1 MASPQTPTEL
11 SVESLMKDLRSKA
24 ISDDARRRAAL
35 QLREMVTIAHRDMSP
50 ESFQGYWA
58 TVQTKMSQLL
68 QGDTSLEKLGGIYAL
83 DAFVDFEGVDATVK
97 YTRFASALARLM
109 SGKDINCMQPA
120 AIVIGKLCRPG
131 GGSLV
136 SSLVDTDVQLAL
148 EFLQDDSSEERRY
161 SAALLLR
168 EIARNAP
175 TLMYGKV
182 TDILDWIWVGLRDP
196 RHLIRVTSAEAVSA
210 CFKIISERDQEMKTQ
225 IMDKMYNESAHGF
238 KLNTVESI
246 HGSMLVLKELLEQ
259 GGMFMQHRYTEA
271 CEIVSR
277 YKDHRDATIRK
288 TAVLLIPD
296 LAIYAPTQFSEN
308 HLHQFMIY
316 LSAMLKREKERND
329 AFVAIG
335 SVANAVKSAMAPY
348 LDGIL
353 IYIREGLSVNA
364 RKKASVDPVF
374 DCISRL
380 AVAVG
385 QTLTKYMEALL
396 DPIFACDMTPKL
408 TQALVDIAFYVPAV
422 RTTIQERLLNMIS
435 LVLSGEPYKH
445 LGAPTTHGAGSL
457 SLPTTA
463 TTAKDTSKDT
473 AAIEQRKAE
482 VKLALNT
489 LGCFDFSGHVLNE
502 FVRDVAMRY
511 VEDDDPET
519 REAASLTCCQLYLRD
534 PIVNQDSY
542 HAMQVVGDVVE
553 RLLTVGVSDPVPHI
567 RFTVLNALD
576 DRFDRHLGKADNIR
590 TIFYALN
597 DEYFPIREIAVR
609 LIGRLTR
616 ENPAYIV
623 PSLRK
628 TLIQMLTEL
637 EFSDVPRNKEES
649 AKLLSLLVQNAQML
663 IQPYVH
669 PMMEVL
675 LPKAADPA
683 ASVAATIIKAIGEI
697 CTVGGEEMLRYKD
710 RLMPILVDA
719 LQDQASLQKREAALR
734 TIGQLSSNSGY
745 VIDPYLDYPQLLDL
759 LQNIIRGEAQ
769 HTMLRQETIKL
780 MGILGALDPYRH
792 QQVEERS
799 PEVQLHGETTPT
811 TDISLM
817 MTGLTPSNKEYYPTV
832 VVNALL
838 GILRDHSL
846 VQYHQDVISAVMS
859 IFRTLGLE
867 CVPFLDRIIPAF
879 LQVIRSSSPSKAE
892 AYFSQ
897 LATLV
902 SIVRQHIRN
911 YLPCLVEIMQEYWNS
926 SPSLHST
933 ILSLI
938 ESISRTLEGEFK
950 IYLAGLLPL
959 MLGLLEKDKS
969 MRRLPSEKVL
979 HAFLVFGTS
988 SEEYMHLIVPVI
1000 VRTFEKPN
1008 QPVFLRKMAIET
1020 IGKISRQVNL
1030 NDFAS
1035 KIIHPLNRVLAS
1047 GEPSLRTSAL
1057 DTLCALIHQLGKD
1070 YLHFLNM
1077 VNKTIQQQGIQHA
1090 NYELLVAK
1098 LQKGDVLPQDLTSE
1112 TLFADQLDEVSFAEQ
1127 PTKKLEMNA
1136 MHLRTA
1142 WDTKGKSTKEDWQE
1156 WLRSFST
1163 TLLNESPNHAL
1174 RACAALG
1181 NVYPPLARE
1190 LFNSAFVSCW
1200 CDLFENHQDDL
1211 ISSLEHAFT
1220 SENIPPDLLG
1230 LLLNLAEFMEHDDKA
1245 LPIDIRVL
1253 GREAGRCH
1261 AYAKALHYKE
1271 LEFLQDQ
1278 SSSSVEALIS
1288 INNQLQQSDAAI
1300 GILRKAQLYSDGIQ
1314 LRETWFEKLE
1324 RWEEALEFYET
1335 RERELPENQ
1344 TTPID
1349 IIMGKMRCLHALGQ
1363 WDALATIAGNT
1374 WTNSSQ
1380 EVKRLISP
1388 LATAAAWGLN
1398 KWDLMD
1404 MYLQA
1409 MKRHSTD
1416 RAFFGAILAL
1426 HRNQYREAAI
1436 CVEQARQGLDVELS
1450 ALVTESYTRAYQVI
1464 VRVQMLAELE
1474 ELIVYKQCDGRKQE
1488 SLRRTWDQRLLGCQ
1502 RNAEVWQRMLR
1513 LRSLVVT
1520 PMENMQMWIKFA
1532 NLCRK
1537 SSRMT
1542 MAETSLQHLIGNED
1556 PLEYAIPYWMDAH
1569 VLRERESKRE
1579 REREREY
1586 HRRRAARESMAG
1598 FGGNGIGDDGGR
1610 QLFSNNNHY
1619 NNNEMLLLGGHGGAN
1634 DMGGAMNNAPYD
1646 DYPRAP
1652 PPPPAQVI
1660 YAVLKYQWDRGQMAK
1675 QKGSGISEKSLDCLR
1690 KFTIDLSYRLEGAR
1704 QQYQLQSNVMSN
1716 IGPMTSLSNVSSH
1729 AVNGGNNT
1737 NLGSVGGGGGAQ
1749 LNAESQRMLQEQ
1761 TTLLAKCYLR
1771 TGDWTVA
1778 LNRNTWRHTHVGEVL
1793 TNYAQATRYN
1803 PKWYKAWHAWA
1814 LANFEVVQYLTS
1826 GNTSNG
1832 NSNGNSNVDG
1842 NVNGNGVSNGD
1853 MDGSHVRNESP
1864 SAQGGRQQQHGPLNE
1879 AGPGPGPVDYGLVLE
1894 HVVPAVQG
1902 FFQSIALSKGS
1913 TLQDT
1918 LRLLALWLTH
1928 GGHPD
1933 VNSAVTDGFALVN
1946 VDTWLEVIPQLLAR
1960 ISQPNKRVQQSVHNL
1975 LADVGRAHPQA
1986 LVYPLTVAMKSWQN
2000 TRRSRSAAQIMD
2012 SMRQHSPKLVEQA
2025 DLVSHELIRVAV
2037 LWHELWHEG
2046 LEEASRLYFGDHNIE
2061 GMLAVL
2067 QPLHDQLERGPE
2079 TLREISFTQAFGRD
2093 LSEAWEWC
2101 KQYGVSHDVSD
2112 LNQAWDVYYQAFRRI
2127 NRQLPQITSLE
2138 LPYCCPKLMTARDLD
2153 LSVPG
2158 KYRSGQPVIRIMS
2171 FETTITVISSKQR
2184 PRKLNMNGS
2193 DGAGHTFLLKGHEDI
2208 RQDERV
2214 MQLFRLC
2221 NTLLAMDSECYKR
2234 HLNIE
2239 RYPAIPLSQN
2249 SGLLGWVPNSDT
2261 FHILIREYRDCR
2273 KILLNI
2279 EHRIMLQMA
2288 PDYDN
2293 LTLLQKVEVFG
2304 YALDNTT
2311 GQDLYRVLWLKSKNS
2326 EAWLERRTNYTRSLG
2341 VMSIV
2346 GYILGLGDRH
2356 PSNLMLDRG
2365 TGKIIHIDFGD
2376 CFEVATKREKFPE
2389 QVPFRL
2395 TRMLTYAMEVSN
2407 IEGSFRITSVHV
2419 MRVLRANKESVMA
2432 VLEAFIHDPLLT
2444 WRLTSAQSPGPNFQ
2458 SERELAIAGPQMGGG
2473 GGGRGRARRPS
2484 VLDGHVAPSEL
2495 LAGGVTGEQQGNG
2508 GAGAAFG
2515 VVGGPP
2521 GARSRART
2529 NSSHFPP
2536 NGNGVGGGNGDS
2548 ANTNGGSGYG
2558 MPAPDPTELQNER
2571 ALEVLDR
2578 VQQKLTGR
2586 DFKNVEEME
2595 VDAQVNKLIA
2605 EATRLDNLCQHY
2617 VGWCS
2622 FW

>member
-1 MASPQTPTEL
+1 MSSPQVSAEL
-11 SVESLMKDLRSKA
+11 NSDALIKDLRSKA
-24 ISDDARRRAAL
+24 INDDARRRAAQ
-35 QLREMVTIAHRDMSP
+35 QLRELVAVAQRDLSP
-50 ESFQGYWA
+50 EMFQGYWA
-58 TVQTKMSQLL
+58 NVQAKISGLL
-68 QGDTSLEKLGGIYAL
+68 QGDSTIDKLGGIYAL

-97 YTRFASALARLM
+97 YTRFASALTRLM

-148 EFLQDDSSEERRY
+148 EFLQDGSSEERRY

-182 TDILDWIWVGLRDP
+182 TDILDWIWVGLRDQ

-210 CFKIISERDQEMKTQ
+210 CFKIISERDLEMKNQ
-225 IMDKMYNESAHGF
+225 IMDKMYNEAGHGF

-277 YKDHRDATIRK
+277 YKDHRDAAIRK
-288 TAVLLIPD
+288 MSVLLIPD

-353 IYIREGLSVNA
+353 IYIREGLSVNS

-396 DPIFACDMTPKL
+396 DPVFACDMTPKL

-445 LGAPTTHGAGSL
+445 LGAPITQGTGVL
-457 SLPTTA
+457 SAPVTTA
-463 TTAKDTSKDT
+463 ASKDASKDA
-473 AAIEQRKAE
+473 AAIEQHKTE

-511 VEDDDPET
+511 VEDDEADT

-567 RFTVLNALD
+567 RYTVLNALD

-597 DEYFPIREIAVR
+597 DEYFPIREVAVR

-675 LPKAADPA
+675 LPKAADPTS
-683 ASVAATIIKAIGEI
+683 SVAATIIKAIGEI

-719 LQDQASLQKREAALR
+719 LQDQSSMMKREAALR
-734 TIGQLSSNSGY
+734 TIGQLASNSGY

-759 LQNIIRGEAQ
+759 LQNIIRGEPQ
-769 HTMLRQETIKL
+769 HAMLRQETIKL

-799 PEVQLHGETTPT
+799 PEVQRRVDSTQT

-817 MTGLTPSNKEYYPTV
+817 MTGLTPSNKEYFPTV

-838 GILRDHSL
+838 GILNDHSL
-846 VQYHQDVISAVMS
+846 VQYHQDVISAIMS

-959 MLGLLEKDKS
+959 MLGLLEKDTS
-969 MRRLPSEKVL
+969 VRRLPSEKVL
-979 HAFLVFGTS
+979 HAFLVFGSS

-1008 QPVFLRKMAIET
+1008 QPTFLRKMAIET

-1047 GEPSLRTSAL
+1047 GESSLRVSAL

-1070 YLHFLNM
+1070 YLHFMNM
-1077 VNKTIQQQGIQHA
+1077 VNKTIQHQGIQHA

-1112 TLFADQLDEVSFAEQ
+1112 TRFADQLDEVSFAEQ

-1136 MHLRTA
+1136 IHLRAA
-1142 WDTKGKSTKEDWQE
+1142 WETKGKSTKEDWQE

-1200 CDLFENHQDDL
+1200 SDLYENYQDEL
-1211 ISSLEHAFT
+1211 ISSLENAFK

-1335 RERELPENQ
+1335 RERELPENE

-1349 IIMGKMRCLHALGQ
+1349 IVMGKMRCLHALGQ
-1363 WDALATIAGNT
+1363 WDALATIAGST
-1374 WTNSSQ
+1374 WANSSQ

-1409 MKRHSTD
+1409 MKRNSTD

-1474 ELIVYKQCDGRKQE
+1474 ELIVYKQCDAKKQE
-1488 SLRRTWDQRLLGCQ
+1488 SLRHTWDRRLLGCQ

-1556 PLEYAIPYWMDAH
+1556 PLEYTIPYWVDAD
-1569 VLRERESKRE
+1569 VVAERESKRE

-1598 FGGNGIGDDGGR
+1598 NGLGDVENGR
-1610 QLFSNNNHY
+1610 DRRDFRNGRLLYENSGYNSNNN
-1619 NNNEMLLLGGHGGAN
+1619 ELLLLGGSGGPN
-1634 DMGGAMNNAPYD
+1634 GMGGAMNASLHD

-1660 YAVLKYQWDRGQMAK
+1660 YAVLKYQWDRGQLAK

-1690 KFTIDLSYRLEGAR
+1690 KFTSDLNYRLEGAR
-1704 QQYQLQSNVMSN
+1704 QQYQLQNNVMN
-1716 IGPMTSLSNVSSH
+1716 NTGPMTALNSVGSG
-1729 AVNGGNNT
+1729 ANNA
-1737 NLGSVGGGGGAQ
+1737 GSIANVGGGGQ
-1749 LNAESQRMLQEQ
+1749 LNSESQRMLQEQ

-1778 LNRNTWRHTHVGEVL
+1778 LNRNTWRRTHVREVL
-1793 TNYAQATRYN
+1793 SNYAHATQHN

-1814 LANFEVVQYLTS
+1814 LANFEVVEFLTASSANANGS
-1826 GNTSNG
+1826 GATNG
-1832 NSNGNSNVDG
+1832 GPNGQ
-1842 NVNGNGVSNGD
+1842 VNGAQSSRNGSVSSSQNSRLNANGASD
-1853 MDGSHVRNESP
+1853 NAAS
-1864 SAQGGRQQQHGPLNE
+1864 
-1879 AGPGPGPVDYGLVLE
+1879 GPVDYSRVLE
-1894 HVVPAVQG
+1894 HVVPAVHG

-1928 GGHPD
+1928 GGHPE

-1946 VDTWLEVIPQLLAR
+1946 VDTWLEVIPQLIAR
-1960 ISQPNKRVQQSVHNL
+1960 INQPNKRVQQSVHNL

-2012 SMRQHSPKLVEQA
+2012 SMRQHSAKLVEQA

-2061 GMLAVL
+2061 GMLSVL
-2067 QPLHDQLERGPE
+2067 QPLHDMLERGPE
-2079 TLREISFTQAFGRD
+2079 TLREISFAQAFGRD
-2093 LSEAWEWC
+2093 LSEAREWC
-2101 KQYGVSHDVSD
+2101 KQYEISHDVSD
-2112 LNQAWDVYYQAFRRI
+2112 LNQAWDVYYQVFRRI
-2127 NRQLPQITSLE
+2127 TRQLPQITSLE
-2138 LPYCCPKLMTARDLD
+2138 LAYCCPKLVTARDLD

-2171 FETTITVISSKQR
+2171 FETTFTVISSKQR
-2184 PRKLNMNGS
+2184 PRKLNINGS
-2193 DGAGHTFLLKGHEDI
+2193 DGASHTFLLKGHEDI

-2214 MQLFRLC
+2214 MQLFGLC
-2221 NTLLAMDSECYKR
+2221 NTLLSMDSESYKR

-2261 FHILIREYRDCR
+2261 IHVLIREYRDCR

-2341 VMSIV
+2341 VMSMV

-2376 CFEVATKREKFPE
+2376 CFEVAMKREKYPE
-2389 QVPFRL
+2389 RVPFRL

-2419 MRVLRANKESVMA
+2419 MRVLRANKDSVMA

-2444 WRLTSAQSPGPNFQ
+2444 WRLTNAQSPAGPNFQ
-2458 SERELAIAGPQMGGG
+2458 SERELALVGPQAGGG
-2473 GGGRGRARRPS
+2473 GGRARRPS
-2484 VLDGHVAPSEL
+2484 VLDSNMAPSEL
-2495 LAGGVTGEQQGNG
+2495 LAGGDVNSAQIGI
-2508 GAGAAFG
+2508 
-2515 VVGGPP
+2515 VGGPP
-2521 GARSRART
+2521 GARGRART
-2529 NSSHFPP
+2529 NSSLPPPTTNGTNP
-2536 NGNGVGGGNGDS
+2536 NGTNGDTNS
-2548 ANTNGGSGYG
+2548 ANPNGASGLNAYG
-2558 MPAPDPTELQNER
+2558 QMAAPDPVELQNAR
-2571 ALEVLDR
+2571 AVEVLDR

-2586 DFKNVEEME
+2586 DFKNEEELE
-2595 VDAQVNKLIA
+2595 VDMQVNKLIG
-2605 EATRLDNLCQHY
+2605 EATRLENLCQHY
-2617 VGWCS
+2617 IGWCS